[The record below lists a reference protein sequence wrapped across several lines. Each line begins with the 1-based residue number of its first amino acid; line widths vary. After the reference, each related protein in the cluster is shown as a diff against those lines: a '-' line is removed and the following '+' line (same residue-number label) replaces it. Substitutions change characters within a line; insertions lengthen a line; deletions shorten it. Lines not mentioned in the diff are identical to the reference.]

1 MKNNINLDIFNKNV
15 NNKYKLLPFNIVHN
29 HIGAT
34 KYLPPVSKEWKNT
47 VYVFNPNNMKNYP
60 IYDMNINT
68 LINNYFNSFC
78 ISLFLFSSFK

>member
-34 KYLPPVSKEWKNT
+34 KYLPPVSKE
-47 VYVFNPNNMKNYP
+47 
-60 IYDMNINT
+60 
-68 LINNYFNSFC
+68 
-78 ISLFLFSSFK
+78 